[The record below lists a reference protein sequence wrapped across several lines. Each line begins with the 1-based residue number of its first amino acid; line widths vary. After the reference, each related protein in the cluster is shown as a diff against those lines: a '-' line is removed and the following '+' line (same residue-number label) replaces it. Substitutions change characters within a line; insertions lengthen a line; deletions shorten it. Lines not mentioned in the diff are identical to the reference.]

1 MRLFLTYIY
10 LVALAK
16 NFIVGQSLKNHIV
29 VCNEKFTEKT
39 NKNYTDYPGCLIEK
53 NNTAKTPR

>member
-1 MRLFLTYIY
+1 MKLLFTFI

-16 NFIVGQSLKNHIV
+16 NIIDCQSLNDHIV
-29 VCNEKFTEKT
+29 VCNEKFTVKT
-39 NKNYTDYPGCLIEK
+39 NRNYTDYPGCLIEK